1 MTSNQKLN
9 LIRVNVCVLIILI
22 GFLLFLG
29 IQQFDFPDELHAQL
43 PSESGTNDKVVILNF
58 DDNRIS
64 QFTQVKPILE
74 KYGFKA
80 TFYVVCKYL
89 DNKKGYMNWTELETL
104 YKEGTLLKDYDNLK
118 KLVDDI
124 GNGDLIDDNI
134 SLNDF
139 KGTGAYQDA
148 DKNIQDCINLAAK
161 IGHNLRDVEIVH
173 CFDDANYFK
182 DKYLNVSA
190 SQNKVPQ
197 RESEPEQ
204 NVTQAN
210 ATQKVPELET
220 ELKRNVLETNAS
232 LTTPQTNAS
241 QEISKGKKY

>member
-1 MTSNQKLN
+1 MH
-9 LIRVNVCVLIILI
+9 R
-22 GFLLFLG
+22 
-29 IQQFDFPDELHAQL
+29 L

-80 TFYVVCKYL
+80 TFYVVCQYL
-89 DNKKGYMNWTELETL
+89 DNKKGYMNWTKIETL

-161 IGHNLRDVEIVH
+161 IGHNLRDNEIVH

-182 DKYLNVSA
+182 DKI
-190 SQNKVPQ
+190 Q
-197 RESEPEQ
+197 
-204 NVTQAN
+204 
-210 ATQKVPELET
+210 QKL
-220 ELKRNVLETNAS
+220 
-232 LTTPQTNAS
+232 
-241 QEISKGKKY
+241 I

>member
-64 QFTQVKPILE
+64 QFTQVKPILD

-80 TFYVVCKYL
+80 TFYVVCQYL

-124 GNGDLIDDNI
+124 RNGDLIDDNI

-148 DKNIQDCINLAAK
+148 DKNIQDCINLAVK
-161 IGHNLRDVEIVH
+161 
-173 CFDDANYFK
+173 
-182 DKYLNVSA
+182 
-190 SQNKVPQ
+190 
-197 RESEPEQ
+197 
-204 NVTQAN
+204 
-210 ATQKVPELET
+210 
-220 ELKRNVLETNAS
+220 
-232 LTTPQTNAS
+232 
-241 QEISKGKKY
+241 